1 MTMRISKYPPITGF
15 GRDFHGV
22 LPPSMPP
29 VPPSPVNPALIPSFL
44 WMAFMINH
52 LSSGIF
58 GKYTQANV
66 STEGLG
72 DILAGYDWGMGQLHL
87 PQAPVTAT
95 PSIALNTFAANHKY
109 WMPSYAVQESP
120 VGGALAMVGGGSA
133 GAVAV
138 STPAYMISLQDCID
152 VGAAKTGLVAPLGTG
167 FQVPSTRWVGFSW
180 SDLAAGAI
188 SMAGDALSAVV
199 GGAVGGKLAGGL
211 GNWGQAI
218 AGAAF
223 GTANNVVQGLLSG
236 ATEGQGGARA
246 AAGIAATSMILTAPA
261 GIGLLSGQAADAVG
275 GQARP
280 NDTGPRDGVTDA
292 QANAQDSAGS

>member
-1 MTMRISKYPPITGF
+1 MTMRISKFPPITGF

-44 WMAFMINH
+44 WMAFCINW
-52 LSSGIF
+52 LSAGIW

-72 DILAGYDWGMGQLHL
+72 DILAGHDWGMGQLHL

-95 PSIALNTFAANHKY
+95 PSIALRTFGASHKY

-120 VGGALAMVGGGSA
+120 VGGALAMVGGGS

-138 STPAYMISLQDCID
+138 STPAYIISLQDCID
-152 VGAAKTGLVAPLGTG
+152 VGGASTGLVAPLGMG
-167 FQVPSTRWVGFSW
+167 IQVPSTRWVGFSW
-180 SDLAAGAI
+180 SDLGAGAI

-199 GGAVGGKLAGGL
+199 GGAIGGHLTNGL
-211 GNWGQAI
+211 GNWGSAI
-218 AGAAF
+218 GGAVY
-223 GTANNVVQGLLSG
+223 GTANSILQGGLSRETSG
-236 ATEGQGGARA
+236 EGQGGWRTVAGVGSA
-246 AAGIAATSMILTAPA
+246 ASLLAAPA
-261 GIGLLSGQAADAVG
+261 GIGLLSGQAADALG
-275 GQARP
+275 GSERP
-280 NDTGPRDGVTDA
+280 NDTGPRDGET
-292 QANAQDSAGS
+292 GPRP